1 MWNWL
6 NGFRAR
12 DEQRLSARW
21 LEPGENIWGL
31 PVFDCSESA
40 SSMMST
46 TSDPGIAMR
55 YTSLRDSTGE
65 ELRKK
70 VFKPALSFPCSL
82 TYSVKGRGPDGPV
95 YKSQVME
102 EKWDVYFYDDHFYF
116 CRSWQGELMYRVKV
130 QRGPPALKV
139 VLIEGS
145 HKTNEKIT
153 LRDVDFLM
161 KSHVRGAVALHPLP
175 RELGRDAQKLAVYSF
190 SAYGR
195 LGMYGT
201 FEETVGTPYYRDRSI
216 AIRK

>member
-12 DEQRLSARW
+12 DEQRLSAAW

-40 SSMMST
+40 SSMVST
-46 TSDPGIAMR
+46 TSHPEIAKK
-55 YTSLRDSTGE
+55 YVSLRDSTGE
-65 ELRKK
+65 ELRKE
-70 VFKPALSFPCSL
+70 VFKPALSFPCNL
-82 TYSVKGRGPDGPV
+82 TYDVEGRAPDGPV
-95 YKSQVME
+95 FKSQVME
-102 EKWDVYFYDDHFYF
+102 EKWDVYLYDDQLYF

-130 QRGPPALKV
+130 QCEPQVLKV

-145 HKTNEKIT
+145 HKTNEKMT

-161 KSHVRGAVALHPLP
+161 KSHVLGSIALHPLP
-175 RELGRDAQKLAVYSF
+175 REVGRDPQKLAVYSF
-190 SAYGR
+190 AAYGC

-201 FEETVGTPYYRDRSI
+201 FEETVGTPYYWDRSI
-216 AIRK
+216 SIHK